1 MSSKNYLNKLLSLIP
16 GGAHTYSRGF
26 DQFPSNAPQILE
38 KGKDAYVYDP
48 NGNKYLDYGMGLRSV
63 ILGYAYE
70 EVNRKVIEAIQKGNN
85 LTRPTTLELQAAEAF
100 VELIDSVEMVKFAK
114 NGSNVTTAAVK
125 LARAYTGRD
134 YIARCIDHPFFS
146 FDDWFIGST
155 VMDKGVPEAIKN
167 LTLTFKYGD
176 IEDLQRLFDNY
187 PNKIA
192 CVIMEPAT
200 TNHPPD
206 GYLQKV
212 RDLAHKNGAIFI
224 LDEMI
229 TGFRWHIKGAQ
240 YYYSVEPDLCT
251 FGKAM
256 ANGFSLAALGGK
268 REIMKLG
275 SIEFEGH
282 ERVFLL
288 STTHG
293 AEMSALA
300 AFLATLDI
308 MKSEPVIEHIW
319 EYGNKLISIM
329 NKKAKEFG
337 ISEYFIAD
345 GVPCS
350 PWYLTYDKN
359 KNISLGMRTLFMQEM
374 LKEKVLM
381 PWIALSYAHRSEE
394 LEITEKALEKA
405 FRLYSLALEDG
416 YEKYLQGHV
425 IKPVFRKYN

>member
-1 MSSKNYLNKLLSLIP
+1 
-16 GGAHTYSRGF
+16 
-26 DQFPSNAPQILE
+26 
-38 KGKDAYVYDP
+38 
-48 NGNKYLDYGMGLRSV
+48 
-63 ILGYAYE
+63 
-70 EVNRKVIEAIQKGNN
+70 
-85 LTRPTTLELQAAEAF
+85 
-100 VELIDSVEMVKFAK
+100 
-114 NGSNVTTAAVK
+114 
-125 LARAYTGRD
+125 
-134 YIARCIDHPFFS
+134 ARCIDHPFFS